1 MRARIA
7 GGAALIAICVTI
19 GACDEQ
25 LSDLTGPTPNL
36 TTTFSSIQS
45 EIFEATDSS
54 GRQACTGCHA
64 SAGGRAAASGLD
76 LTAAVAYAN
85 LVNVGSRGKPG
96 AVRVIPGDPAN
107 SYLLHKLEGRSD
119 IVGQRMP
126 RTSGP
131 FLTEGQLAVIKRWIA
146 NGAPNN

>member
-1 MRARIA
+1 MLVRVA
-7 GGAALIAICVTI
+7 GGAIVIAICVTI

-25 LSDLTGPTPNL
+25 LADLTGPTPNL
-36 TTTFSSIQS
+36 TTTFSSIQQ

-64 SAGGRAAASGLD
+64 SAGGRAAPLGLD
-76 LTAAVAYAN
+76 LTAAVSYAN

-96 AVRVIPGDPAN
+96 AIRVIPGDPAN
-107 SYLLHKLEGRSD
+107 SYLVHKLEGRSD

-126 RTSGP
+126 RGTGP
-131 FLTEGQLAVIKRWIA
+131 FMSEGQISVIRRWIELGAA
-146 NGAPNN
+146 ND

>member
-1 MRARIA
+1 MHVRIA
-7 GGAALIAICVTI
+7 GGAALIAICVTV
-19 GACDEQ
+19 GACDEA

-36 TTTFSSIQS
+36 TTNFSSIQS

-54 GRQACTGCHA
+54 GRQACIGCHSA
-64 SAGGRAAASGLD
+64 AGGRAAASGLD

-96 AVRVIPGDPAN
+96 AIRVIPGDPAN

-126 RTSGP
+126 RGTGP
-131 FLTEGQLAVIKRWIA
+131 FLGEGQLSVIRRWIEL
-146 NGAPNN
+146 GAVND